1 MSDRE
6 EIKGCIILKNL
17 YYAVDDHSWVNVNDD
32 GTVTVGMT
40 DVAQNMA
47 GLLLHAKTKKVG
59 VVRAKGRPIATVESS
74 KWVGPV
80 KTPISGEIIEV
91 NEEVASDAELINR
104 SPYKKG
110 WLVKLKPTN
119 LDAEIA
125 DMLTGDSAVQAYR
138 EKIDKDDLKACEH
151 VEGFE
156 D

>member
-1 MSDRE
+1 MAVRE
-6 EIKGCIILKNL
+6 EIRGCVILTNL
-17 YYAVDDHSWVNVNDD
+17 HYAVEDHSWANVNDD
-32 GTVTVGMT
+32 GTVTIGMT

-47 GLLLHAKTKKVG
+47 GSILHAKTKKVG

-80 KTPISGEIIEV
+80 KTPVSGEIIAV
-91 NEEVASDAELINR
+91 NEEVAKDAEIINR
-104 SPYKKG
+104 SPYQKG

-125 DMLTGDSAVQAYR
+125 EMLTGDSAVQAYR
-138 EKIDKDDLKACEH
+138 DKIEKEDLKTCAH

>member
-1 MSDRE
+1 MATVNNCNLPEGLHYWPEKHVWVKIE
-6 EIKGCIILKNL
+6 E
-17 YYAVDDHSWVNVNDD
+17 D
-32 GTVTVGMT
+32 GSLRIGMT

-47 GLLLHAKTKKVG
+47 GSILHAKIKKVG
-59 VVRAKGRPIATVESS
+59 VIRAKGRPIATVESS

-80 KTPISGEIIEV
+80 KTPLSGEIVEV
-91 NEEVASDAELINR
+91 NDEVAKDAELINR

-110 WLVKLKPTN
+110 WLVKLNPTN

-125 DMLTGDSAVQAYR
+125 EMLTGDSAVQAYR
-138 EKIDKDDLKACEH
+138 DKIEKEDLKTCEH